1 MLNPNLY
8 HWLWLSWE
16 LLLAFPCYFFLSD
29 FLMLYFTLVHLG
41 DYQMWGLYA
50 YYTLSHP
57 IIKNISSDLEGVYF
71 LFSNMY
77 QFETVIEKT
86 ASVWSF

>member
-1 MLNPNLY
+1 
-8 HWLWLSWE
+8 
-16 LLLAFPCYFFLSD
+16 
-29 FLMLYFTLVHLG
+29 MLYFTLVHLG

-50 YYTLSHP
+50 YYTFSHP

-77 QFETVIEKT
+77 QFETVKEKN